1 MRSAQRSYYRSTYR
15 FHNMFPSNTLSMQD
29 GMIQTPTVGGRTDAI
44 LDFKGITECV
54 KNRAS
59 TA

>member
-1 MRSAQRSYYRSTYR
+1 
-15 FHNMFPSNTLSMQD
+15 
-29 GMIQTPTVGGRTDAI
+29 MIQTPTVGGRTDAI

-59 TA
+59 TARWRESLPRVEDTLYFPSIQSLVQLRGVE